1 VLVVAET
8 EQLTGAVG
16 IGHAVGAGRDAF
28 VPSRE
33 HHVLRSAT
41 GVEAGAAANDDRHGK
56 LGTEDVRGR
65 VNGLC
70 DALTQLSVLEDDEA
84 ARLPVLRAAGDAP
97 GLEDAVDRLVRDLAV
112 RVLALV
118 ALARDDEKRVDG
130 GSLTARI
137 VRLRRAH
144 AT

>member
-1 VLVVAET
+1 VLLVSET

-16 IGHAVGAGRDAF
+16 VGHAVGAGGDAF

-33 HHVLRSAT
+33 HHVLRRAA
-41 GVEAGAAANDDRHGK
+41 GVEAGAAANDDGHRK
-56 LGTEDVRGR
+56 LGTEDVRRR

-70 DALTQLSVLEDDEA
+70 DALAQLGVFEDDKA
-84 ARLPVLRAAGDAP
+84 PRLPVLRAAGDAP
-97 GLEDAVDRLVRDLAV
+97 GLEDAVDGLVRDLAV

-118 ALARDDEKRVDG
+118 ALARDNEKRIDC